1 MRWVVTGAGGLLAPD
16 VVRAVR
22 RADPGGEVVPL
33 RRADLDLPAARRARE
48 VLAGADVVVNCA
60 AWTAVDLAES
70 DEAAAVAVNATG
82 AGTLARAAAAAGAR
96 LVHLSTDYVF
106 DGAPGAGPRT
116 RRPYRV
122 EDPTGPV
129 SAYGRSKLAGE
140 EAVRAAGGD
149 ALVVRTAW
157 LYGAAGGCFPRTVLR
172 LARERGSLSVVDDQ
186 WGSPTWTADVARV
199 VVDLVAAAAPAGT
212 YHATAAGRTTWC
224 GFAREVLATAG
235 GADVPVRAV
244 TTGQFPTPA
253 RRPGFSVLDTDGLRR
268 VGVEPPADW
277 RARWAVAAPEVL
289 EAAGA
294 DAAGALS

>member
-1 MRWVVTGAGGLLAPD
+1 M
-16 VVRAVR
+16 RAVR
-22 RADPGGEVVPL
+22 RADPTAEAVPL
-33 RRADLDLPAARRARE
+33 RRADLDVQDARRARE

-70 DEAAAVAVNATG
+70 DEAAAHAVNADG

-106 DGAPGAGPRT
+106 DGGTEGSAAV
-116 RRPYRV
+116 RRPHRV
-122 EDPTGPV
+122 DDPTGPV
-129 SAYGRSKLAGE
+129 SAYGRTKLAGE
-140 EAVRAAGGD
+140 QAVRAAGGD

-172 LARERGSLSVVDDQ
+172 LARERGELSVVDDQ

-199 VVDLVAAAAPAGT
+199 VVELVAARAPAGT
-212 YHATAAGRTTWC
+212 YHATATGRTTWC
-224 GFAREVLATAG
+224 TFARDVLDSAG
-235 GADVPVRAV
+235 LTDVPVRAV
-244 TTGQFPTPA
+244 TSAQFPTAA
-253 RRPGFSVLDTDGLRR
+253 RRPEFSVLDTEGLRR

-277 RARWAVAAPEVL
+277 RARWALAAPEVL

-294 DAAGALS
+294 PAAGSLR